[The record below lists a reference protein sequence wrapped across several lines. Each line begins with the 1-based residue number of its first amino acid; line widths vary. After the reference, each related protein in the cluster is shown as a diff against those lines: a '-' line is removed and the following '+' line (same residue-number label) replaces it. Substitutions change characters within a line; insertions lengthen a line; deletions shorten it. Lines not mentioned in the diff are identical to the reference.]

1 MRYSLDEMYGLNG
14 KVCIVT
20 GAGNGLGQE
29 IAIGLAGL
37 GAHVVLVGRSLESLN
52 TTLAMLKEQ
61 SSRSISIVAD
71 VSVEDDI
78 SAMTDRVMAAFGCI
92 DGLVN
97 CAGITQLDS
106 ATEFNMDSFR
116 KVLDINVSGVMNCC
130 KHAGKHMLA
139 RKSGRIVNISSVRGF
154 QGKAGFSAY
163 AASKGAINTLTKSLA
178 VEFAPHGVNVNAVA
192 PTFTLTDINKTLLDN
207 EAVHD
212 WVISRIP
219 KGRLCERKWLVG
231 PVAFLLSP
239 CSEFVTGD
247 ILCVDGGWLAG

>member
-1 MRYSLDEMYGLNG
+1 MRYTLDEMYGLKG

-20 GAGNGLGQE
+20 GAGSGLGQE
-29 IAIGLAGL
+29 IAIGLARL
-37 GAHVVLVGRSLESLN
+37 GAHVVLVGRSQESLN
-52 TTLAMLKEQ
+52 TTLAMLNEHL
-61 SSRSISIVAD
+61 SRSMSIAID
-71 VSVEDDI
+71 VTMEEEV
-78 SAMTDRVMAAFGCI
+78 SAMADQVMATYGCI

-97 CAGITQLDS
+97 CAGVTQLDS
-106 ATEFNMDSFR
+106 ADGFDMDLFR
-116 KVLDINVSGVMNCC
+116 KVLDINITGVMNCC

-139 RKSGRIVNISSVRGF
+139 QKSGRIVNISSVRGF

-192 PTFTLTDINKTLLDN
+192 PTFTLTEINKNLLDN
-207 EAVHD
+207 PTVHD